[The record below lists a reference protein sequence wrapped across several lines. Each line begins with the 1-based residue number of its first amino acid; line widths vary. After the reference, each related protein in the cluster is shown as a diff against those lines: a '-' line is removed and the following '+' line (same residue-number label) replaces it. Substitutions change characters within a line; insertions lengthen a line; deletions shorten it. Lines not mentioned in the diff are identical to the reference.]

1 VRRGLGFGGTL
12 ARGREG
18 EARLA
23 YHYGGR
29 LTEGRAPW
37 DLELDATALEVWEP
51 VGMFV
56 FDRSRP
62 VRVEVKS
69 DRRATSETPNM
80 YVERRVILPSGEL
93 QEGGIWRA
101 AAEGA
106 DAFVYVYADGLACW
120 MFGLASLAERLDA
133 LAPASRTWRKTR
145 VSNPDG
151 RTAVGRLIPRADV
164 AAIAAPWY
172 VEDWIP

>member
-1 VRRGLGFGGTL
+1 
-12 ARGREG
+12 
-18 EARLA
+18 
-23 YHYGGR
+23 
-29 LTEGRAPW
+29 
-37 DLELDATALEVWEP
+37 
-51 VGMFV
+51 
-56 FDRSRP
+56 
-62 VRVEVKS
+62 VEVKS

-80 YVERRVILPSGEL
+80 YVERRVILPSGEF